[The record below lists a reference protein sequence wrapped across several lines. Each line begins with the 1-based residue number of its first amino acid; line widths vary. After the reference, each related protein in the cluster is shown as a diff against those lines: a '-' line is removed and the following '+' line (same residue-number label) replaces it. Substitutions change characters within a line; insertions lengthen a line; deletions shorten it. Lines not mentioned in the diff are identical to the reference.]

1 VAPTKVPST
10 PTILGVNSM
19 LAAIRP
25 ELRAQ
30 TSNKTLHEPPIQTL
44 LRIEQLLIRLEG
56 KGKRPSTVLAYKKN
70 LYALAIR
77 ADLGDPADVELA
89 IARYKCIDPK
99 TRKLTEKAASNNYK
113 SKLCDCYATYC
124 KFYGLVWEKP
134 VYQPQ
139 PTSIQPPSKEQIE
152 MLISSAKGA
161 LSLKIQISMETGL
174 RPIEVQGEIG
184 LKAKDVHPE
193 QGTIT
198 AISVKGC
205 NPRPPIRISPEL
217 LTRLTTYIRTHE
229 KQPTDILFTGRE
241 KGYGESFRRA
251 RNKLAEKL
259 NDPSIK
265 AIRLYDLRHYYV
277 TRQLRK
283 TQNAEIVRQMVGHK
297 NLNTTQKYMHL
308 LAGTSG
314 EWIVEGT
321 TDKERAKQL
330 LATDFTYQLTT
341 PDGTMLFKKAK

>member
-1 VAPTKVPST
+1 
-10 PTILGVNSM
+10 M

-30 TSNKTLHEPPIQTL
+30 PNNKSLHEPDIQTL
-44 LRIEQLLIRLEG
+44 LRIEQLLLYLEG
-56 KGKRPSTVLAYKKN
+56 KGRRPNTVLAYQKN

-77 ADLGDPADVELA
+77 GDLNNPVSVEMA
-89 IARYKCIDPK
+89 IARYKCIDPL
-99 TRKLTEKAASNNYK
+99 TRKLTDRSASQNYK

-124 KFYGLVWEKP
+124 KLFSLVWEKP
-134 VYQPQ
+134 IYQPQ
-139 PTSIQPPSKEQIE
+139 PTSIQPPTQEQIE

-193 QGTIT
+193 QNTIT
-198 AISVKGC
+198 SISVKGC

-217 LTRLTTYIRTHE
+217 LTRLTTYIQTHHKE
-229 KQPTDILFTGRE
+229 PNDILFTGLA
-241 KGYGESFRRA
+241 KGYGESYRRA
-251 RNKLAEKL
+251 RNRLSRKL
-259 NDPSIK
+259 NDPAIK

-277 TRQLRK
+277 TKQLKRI
-283 TQNAEIVRQMVGHK
+283 QNAEIVRQIIGHK

-321 TDKERAKQL
+321 TDNERAKQL
-330 LATDFTYQLTT
+330 LIADFIYQLTT
-341 PDGTMLFKKAK
+341 PDGVMLFRKPK

>member
-1 VAPTKVPST
+1 MS
-10 PTILGVNSM
+10 
-19 LAAIRP
+19 AAIRT
-25 ELRAQ
+25 ELLAQ
-30 TSNKTLHEPPIQTL
+30 TNNKTLHEPPIQTL
-44 LRIEQLLIRLEG
+44 LRIEQLLIYLEG
-56 KGKRPSTVLAYKKN
+56 KGRRPNTVLAYKKN

-77 ADLGDPADVELA
+77 ADLNNPTSVELA
-89 IARYKCIDPK
+89 IARYKCIDSK
-99 TRKLTEKAASNNYK
+99 TRKLTDRAASNNYK

-124 KFYGLVWEKP
+124 KLYGLTWEKP
-134 VYQPQ
+134 IYQPQ

-152 MLISSAKGA
+152 MLISAAKGA

-193 QGTIT
+193 QSTIT

-205 NPRPPIRISPEL
+205 NPRPPIKISPEL
-217 LTRLTTYIRTHE
+217 LTRLTTYIRTHG
-229 KQPTDILFTGRE
+229 KQPIDTLFTGRAR
-241 KGYGESFRRA
+241 GYGESFRRA
-251 RNKLAEKL
+251 RNRLAQKL
-259 NDPSIK
+259 NDPTIK
-265 AIRLYDLRHYYV
+265 TIRLYDLRHYYV
-277 TRQLRK
+277 TKQLMRI
-283 TQNAEIVRQMVGHK
+283 QNAEIVRQIIGHK

-330 LATDFTYQLTT
+330 LTADFTYQLTT
-341 PDGTMLFKKAK
+341 PDGTMLFKKPK